1 MNAARAPSA
10 IGAYG
15 AWLETLRPQAPGP
28 LSLQHCPVAEFV
40 ARREQARARTLELM
54 APPVMAVPPTTRLRG
69 WTYDGLAIE
78 EIAWSQPAGAPTLA
92 WVLKPAGATGRLPG
106 VLALHDHGRFKFY
119 GKEKIAQTG
128 PTVPPHVAQH
138 RTDAYEGL
146 AWANELARRG
156 YVVMVHDAF
165 AFGSRRV
172 RLADVPAEIH
182 WGLRDDADESAAGI
196 AAYNDWAAEHE
207 HVMAK
212 SLFSAGT
219 TWPGVFFAEDRV
231 ALEVFC
237 ARDDVD
243 AARIGV
249 GGLSGGGLRTN
260 FLAGLD
266 DRVKCAV
273 SVGLL
278 TTWRDF
284 LLHRSFMH
292 TWMCF
297 VPLLPR
303 ELDFP
308 EILGLRAPLPT
319 LVQNTRADPL
329 FTLGGMEDAVAIL
342 GRVYDA
348 AGAAE
353 KFRASW
359 YPGHHQFNRAMQ
371 NEAFDWFARWL

>member
-1 MNAARAPSA
+1 MKTM

-15 AWLETLRPQAPGP
+15 PWVEALLPKEPGR
-28 LSLQHCPVAEFV
+28 LSLQDCPADEF
-40 ARREQARARTLELM
+40 AGRRAQARDRVLELIA
-54 APPVMAVPPTTRLRG
+54 APSVPTPSARCVRQ
-69 WTYDGLAIE
+69 WEYDGLAIE
-78 EIAWSQPAGAPTLA
+78 EIVWSQPAGAPTVA
-92 WVLKPAGATGRLPG
+92 WLLKPVNATGCLPG
-106 VLALHDHGRFKFY
+106 VLALHDHGRFKFF
-119 GKEKIAQTG
+119 GKEKIVQTCDAVH
-128 PTVPPHVAQH
+128 PLVAQH
-138 RTDAYEGL
+138 RADAYEGL
-146 AWANELARRG
+146 AWANELAKCG

-172 RLADVPAEIH
+172 RLADVPETIH
-182 WGLRDDADESAAGI
+182 WGLRDDADESTAGI

-219 TWPGVFFAEDRV
+219 TWPGLFFAEDRV
-231 ALEVFC
+231 ALDVLC

-243 AARIGV
+243 ANRIGV

-266 DRVKCAV
+266 ERVKCAV
-273 SVGLL
+273 SVGMM

-284 LLHRSFMH
+284 LLNKSFTH
-292 TWMCF
+292 TWMCY

-303 ELDFP
+303 ELDFS
-308 EILGLRAPLPT
+308 EIIGLRAPLPT

-329 FTLGGMEDAVAIL
+329 FTLQGMEDAAAVL
-342 GRVYDA
+342 QRVYASA
-348 AGAAE
+348 AATE

-371 NEAFDWFARWL
+371 TEAFEWFERWLV

>member
-1 MNAARAPSA
+1 MKTM

-15 AWLETLRPQAPGP
+15 PWVESMLPKGPGR
-28 LSLQHCPVAEFV
+28 LSLQQCPAGQFA
-40 ARREQARARTLELM
+40 ARREQAKARVTALI
-54 APPVMAVPPTTRLRG
+54 APPEINVPQAQCLRQ
-69 WTYDGLAIE
+69 WEFDGLAIE
-78 EIAWSQPAGAPTLA
+78 EIAWSQPAGGPTLA
-92 WVLKPAGATGRLPG
+92 WVLKPVHATGRLPG
-106 VLALHDHGRFKFY
+106 VLALHDHGRFKFF

-128 PTVPPHVAQH
+128 AVVHPRVAQH
-138 RTDAYEGL
+138 RADAYEGL
-146 AWANELARRG
+146 AWANELAKRG

-172 RLADVPAEIH
+172 RLADVPEDIH
-182 WGLRDDADESAAGI
+182 WGLRDDADESTAGI
-196 AAYNDWAAEHE
+196 AAYDDWAAEHE

-231 ALEVFC
+231 ALDVLC

-243 AARIGV
+243 ANRIGA

-266 DRVKCAV
+266 ERVKCAV
-273 SVGLL
+273 SVGMM

-284 LLHRSFMH
+284 LLNKSFTH
-292 TWMCF
+292 TWMCY

-303 ELDFP
+303 DLDFS
-308 EILGLRAPLPT
+308 EIIGLRAPLPA

-329 FTLGGMEDAVAIL
+329 FTLEGMEEAAAIL
-342 GRVYDA
+342 QRVYAA
-348 AGAAE
+348 AGATNN
-353 KFRASW
+353 FRASW

-371 NEAFDWFARWL
+371 AEAFAWFAQWL

>member
-1 MNAARAPSA
+1 MKTM

-15 AWLETLRPQAPGP
+15 PWAETLLPKGP
-28 LSLQHCPVAEFV
+28 ARLSLQQCPADQFA
-40 ARREQARARTLELM
+40 ARRAQAKARALELI
-54 APPVMAVPPTTRLRG
+54 APPAIHVPRAQCLRQ
-69 WTYDGLAIE
+69 WEFDGLAIE
-78 EIAWSQPAGAPTLA
+78 EIAWAQPAGTPTVA
-92 WVLKPAGATGRLPG
+92 WVLKPANVTGRLPG
-106 VLALHDHGRFKFY
+106 VLALHDHGRFKFF

-128 PTVPPHVAQH
+128 DAVHPLVAQH
-138 RTDAYEGL
+138 RADAYEGL
-146 AWANELARRG
+146 AWANELARSG

-172 RLADVPAEIH
+172 RLADVPEDIH
-182 WGLRDDADESAAGI
+182 WGLRDDADESLAGI
-196 AAYNDWAAEHE
+196 TAYNDWAAEHE

-231 ALEVFC
+231 ALDVLC

-243 AARIGV
+243 ANRIGV

-266 DRVKCAV
+266 ERVKCAV
-273 SVGLL
+273 SVGMM

-284 LLHRSFMH
+284 LLNKSFTH
-292 TWMCF
+292 TWMCY

-303 ELDFP
+303 ELDFS
-308 EILGLRAPLPT
+308 EIIGLRAPLPA

-329 FTLGGMEDAVAIL
+329 FTLDGMEEAAAIL
-342 GRVYDA
+342 QRVYAA

-353 KFRASW
+353 NFRASW
-359 YPGHHQFNRAMQ
+359 YPGHHQFNRTMQ
-371 NEAFDWFARWL
+371 AEAFAWFGQWLA

>member
-1 MNAARAPSA
+1 MKTM

-15 AWLETLRPQAPGP
+15 PWVETLLPKEPGR
-28 LSLQHCPVAEFV
+28 LSLQNCPAGEF
-40 ARREQARARTLELM
+40 ASRREKARDRVFELI
-54 APPVMAVPPTTRLRG
+54 ASPSIPTTQAQCLRQ
-69 WTYDGLAIE
+69 WQYDGLAIE
-78 EIAWSQPAGAPTLA
+78 EIAWSQPAGAPTVA
-92 WVLKPAGATGRLPG
+92 WVLKPANATGRLPG
-106 VLALHDHGRFKFY
+106 VLALHDHGRFKFW
-119 GKEKIAQTG
+119 GKEKITRTSDEVH
-128 PTVPPHVAQH
+128 PLVMQH
-138 RTDAYEGL
+138 RADAYEGL
-146 AWANELARRG
+146 AWANELAKRG

-172 RLADVPAEIH
+172 RLAAVPEEIH
-182 WGLRDDADESAAGI
+182 GGLRDDADESSAGI

-231 ALEVFC
+231 ALDVFC

-243 AARIGV
+243 ANRIGV

-273 SVGLL
+273 SVGMM

-284 LLHRSFMH
+284 LLNKSFTH
-292 TWMCF
+292 TWMCY

-303 ELDFP
+303 ELDFS
-308 EILGLRAPLPT
+308 EIIGLRAPLPT
-319 LVQNTRADPL
+319 LVMNTRADPL
-329 FTLGGMEDAVAIL
+329 FTVEGMETAAANL
-342 GRVYDA
+342 QRVYA
-348 AGAAE
+348 SAGVAE

-371 NEAFDWFARWL
+371 GEAFDWFARWM